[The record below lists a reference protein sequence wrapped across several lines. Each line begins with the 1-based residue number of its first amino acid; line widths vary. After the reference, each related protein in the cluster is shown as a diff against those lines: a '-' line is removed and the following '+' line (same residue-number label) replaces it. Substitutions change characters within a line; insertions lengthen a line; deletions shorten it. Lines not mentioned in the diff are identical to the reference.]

1 MRGKYILGF
10 FLIFLGVILLGNSLD
25 LFDVSFDDFFSHLF
39 PFILIGFG
47 VWMILRRRKK
57 EQDINI
63 NIHAEKFEKV
73 HDDLN
78 NFSEKMDDFSQKVE
92 DTFRQSSYTSPD
104 PNKYAQN
111 QSDSKHSSHS
121 QNEQESHSYSKQN
134 GKIKYNKALGD
145 MFVDCAGIN
154 MQNVEVS
161 MGIGEVEMKLHNGV
175 FEDGL
180 NRLIISCF
188 IGDIRIYVPQSLEVF
203 ANCSNFI
210 GDIEAV
216 GERTSGFGNSVE
228 SQTLNYDKADKK
240 LYIAANNF
248 IGDIKI
254 HII

>member
-1 MRGKYILGF
+1 MKLRGKYIFGV
-10 FLIFLGVILLGNSLD
+10 FLILLGVILLGNSLG
-25 LFDVSFDDFFSHLF
+25 LFDVSFDDFFAHLF
-39 PFILIGFG
+39 PFLLIGLG

-57 EQDINI
+57 ERDINI
-63 NIHAEKFEKV
+63 NIHAERFDK
-73 HDDLN
+73 N
-78 NFSEKMDDFSQKVE
+78 NFKSDFKDQTKTYNFEFGNGKSEPPP
-92 DTFRQSSYTSPD
+92 SPD
-104 PNKYAQN
+104 PQN
-111 QSDSKHSSHS
+111 FAHQQS
-121 QNEQESHSYSKQN
+121 QNKQESHDYSQQN

-161 MGIGEVEMKLHNGV
+161 MGIGEVEMKLHNGI

-188 IGDIRIYVPQSLEVF
+188 IGDIRIYIPQSLEVF

-216 GERTSGFGNSVE
+216 GKRTSGFGNSVE
-228 SQTLNYDKADKK
+228 SQTMNYDKADKK